1 MSALNK
7 SLEKYIP
14 IWLKAYTVKFLA
26 IYHLIQYNHV
36 ILISSFYC
44 FFLHIRY
51 VWSGTL
57 KDWLLVL

>member
-26 IYHLIQYNHV
+26 IYPLIQYNHSFLSAHV
-36 ILISSFYC
+36 IVSSYI
-44 FFLHIRY
+44 LDM
-51 VWSGTL
+51 SGA
-57 KDWLLVL
+57 VL